1 MKPKILITGIG
12 GFIGF
17 HLSKRLISMGYKIIG
32 IDNLNNY
39 YDPNLKKSRIKKL
52 QTISE
57 ITSNSFEFYISNL
70 ESINKIEEI
79 FKIIRDGF
87 KISFVIFIDQKFEFL
102 S

>member
-1 MKPKILITGIG
+1 MQKKIMVTGIG

-57 ITSNSFEFYISNL
+57 ITSNSFEFYISL
-70 ESINKIEEI
+70 SSITI
-79 FKIIRDGF
+79 
-87 KISFVIFIDQKFEFL
+87 L
-102 S
+102 SRSPWSPDTVMSAKVPLSPSGDSGAG